1 MNTGTGE
8 LLTLD
13 ELAAFLKVSR
23 DTVYRMA
30 QTGKLP
36 AVKVGNQWRFAQA
49 EVMAWLKENRNT
61 KPKKPKNSKRSKA
74 QG

>member
-1 MNTGTGE
+1 MTTSE

-30 QTGKLP
+30 QQKRIPG
-36 AVKVGNQWRFAQA
+36 VKVGNQWRFAKV
-49 EVMAWLKENRNT
+49 EVMEALRNKET
-61 KPKKPKNSKRSKA
+61 GEAQDKPDSEEAENE
-74 QG
+74 

>member
-1 MNTGTGE
+1 MTMSE

-30 QTGKLP
+30 QRGIIP
-36 AVKVGNQWRFAQA
+36 GVKVGSQWRFAQA
-49 EVMAWLKENRNT
+49 EVMEELK
-61 KPKKPKNSKRSKA
+61 SKDTFKTNNGEEARHE
-74 QG
+74 

>member
-1 MNTGTGE
+1 MTTGE
-8 LLTLD
+8 LLTLE

-30 QTGKLP
+30 QKGKIP

-49 EVMAWLKENRNT
+49 EVMTALKKIPTAPNKARRT
-61 KPKKPKNSKRSKA
+61 TAKRTR
-74 QG
+74 